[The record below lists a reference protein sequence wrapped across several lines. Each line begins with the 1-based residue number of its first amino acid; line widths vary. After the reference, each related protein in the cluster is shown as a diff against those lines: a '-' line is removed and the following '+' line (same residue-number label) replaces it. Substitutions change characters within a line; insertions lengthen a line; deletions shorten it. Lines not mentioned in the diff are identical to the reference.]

1 MIVNTN
7 IASRKFYIFISLY
20 AYIGEN
26 VIQSEVFTLVKIPIS
41 EIENLVR
48 SRYNL
53 PNMLTDIQIEADA
66 LVLYFREKPAEKN
79 PRTLTKEH
87 QIIVKKKRR
96 TRRKRNRMKTRG
108 WKVVARI
115 RNSKGQKC
123 AVYEPFVEALKDPLP
138 PADQR
143 LVVAKILR
151 SNKNRPSETS
161 IQYFLENTL
170 EYLEKQ
176 QQKSAREYNK

>member
-1 MIVNTN
+1 
-7 IASRKFYIFISLY
+7 
-20 AYIGEN
+20 
-26 VIQSEVFTLVKIPIS
+26 
-41 EIENLVR
+41 
-48 SRYNL
+48 
-53 PNMLTDIQIEADA
+53 MLTDIQIEADA

-79 PRTLTKEH
+79 PRALTKEH
-87 QIIVKKKRR
+87 QITVKKKRR

-123 AVYEPFVEALKDPLP
+123 AVYEPFVEALKDLLPL
-138 PADQR
+138 ADQR

-176 QQKSAREYNK
+176 KQNSAREYDK